1 MQDKNGHTPFVEPE
15 QLAVNDQRFCYAMAD
30 EKGESWNALSVG
42 TLRKY
47 TNKRSY
53 IYLKNNSRKLG
64 WVHSIDPVT
73 RTVVL
78 EEQDEAST
86 DDKELTF
93 VLGHAIS
100 RVVLESDANS
110 SQGPRHGI
118 TDFIGDNKSNDYS
131 EDELAKRR
139 AELIEWLTLNR
150 VAVTECS
157 SEDSAAVL
165 SVMGVLYVE
174 PPYDPEC
181 CRCSNEIILDRVQK
195 LIKAKQ
201 DHAM

>member
-1 MQDKNGHTPFVEPE
+1 
-15 QLAVNDQRFCYAMAD
+15 MAD
-30 EKGESWNALSVG
+30 EKEESWHSLSVG

-47 TNKRSY
+47 TNKR
-53 IYLKNNSRKLG
+53 IIIDLKNNSRKVGL
-64 WVHSIDPVT
+64 VHAIDPVT

-78 EEQDEAST
+78 EEQNEDST

-93 VLGHAIS
+93 VLGHAVS

-110 SQGPRHGI
+110 SESHHHEI
-118 TDFIGDNKSNDYS
+118 TDFIGDGKSNDYS

-150 VAVTECS
+150 VPATECS
-157 SEDSAAVL
+157 EDSAVL
-165 SVMGVLYVE
+165 SVMGVLFVE

-201 DHAM
+201 DHVT

>member
-1 MQDKNGHTPFVEPE
+1 
-15 QLAVNDQRFCYAMAD
+15 MAD
-30 EKGESWNALSVG
+30 EKEESWNALSVG

-53 IYLKNNSRKLG
+53 IYLKNNSRKVG
-64 WVHSIDPVT
+64 WVHAIDPVT

-78 EEQDEAST
+78 EEQDEGST

-139 AELIEWLTLNR
+139 RELIEWLTLNR
-150 VAVTECS
+150 VPVTECS
-157 SEDSAAVL
+157 SEDSAVL
-165 SVMGVLYVE
+165 SVMGVLFVE

-181 CRCSNEIILDRVQK
+181 CRCSNEIILDRIQK